1 MAGNK
6 SLRRSRKAGL
16 PPGTLIHAGDRKP
29 EKTVLTVFVFGPGFY
44 EEQKP
49 ERLEDCFKPQPM
61 QTVRWINI
69 DGLAD
74 VSVIEGIGRQFGVH
88 PLILEDILSTGQRPK
103 CDDSTEQLFVV
114 LRMLQY
120 DDAHQTIQSEQV
132 SILLGPN
139 YVVSFQE
146 SVGDVFDPIR
156 EQIRTGRG
164 RIRSM
169 GPDYLMY
176 RLMDAIVDGYFLI
189 LEKLGERVE
198 ALEQEV
204 ISEPEE
210 ETLNR
215 VYALK
220 QQLIYLRKSVW
231 PLREVI
237 SQLEKTDSPLIT
249 DATGPYFRDVYD
261 HTIQVMDSV
270 ETFRDTV
277 SGLLEIYLNSISNQ
291 INTIMKVLTVIT
303 TIFIP
308 LSFIAGVYGMNFKYM
323 PELQWRWGY
332 PAVLCIMGVIFV
344 SMLIY
349 FKKNKW
355 L

>member
-29 EKTVLTVFVFGPGFY
+29 EKTVLTVFVFGPGFC

-74 VSVIEGIGRQFGVH
+74 VSVIEGIGRQFSVH

-132 SILLGPN
+132 SILVGPN

-176 RLMDAIVDGYFLI
+176 RLIDAVVDGYFLI
-189 LEKLGERVE
+189 LEKLGEQVE
-198 ALEQEV
+198 ALEHEV

-237 SQLEKTDSPLIT
+237 SQLEKTASPLIT
-249 DATGPYFRDVYD
+249 DTTVPYFRDVYD

-277 SGLLEIYLNSISNQ
+277 SGLLEIYLNSINNQ
-291 INTIMKVLTVIT
+291 TNAIMKVLTIIT

-332 PAVLCIMGVIFV
+332 PAVLCAMGVIFIG
-344 SMLIY
+344 MLIY

>member
-1 MAGNK
+1 M
-6 SLRRSRKAGL
+6 
-16 PPGTLIHAGDRKP
+16 
-29 EKTVLTVFVFGPGFY
+29 
-44 EEQKP
+44 
-49 ERLEDCFKPQPM
+49 
-61 QTVRWINI
+61 
-69 DGLAD
+69 
-74 VSVIEGIGRQFGVH
+74 
-88 PLILEDILSTGQRPK
+88 
-103 CDDSTEQLFVV
+103 
-114 LRMLQY
+114 
-120 DDAHQTIQSEQV
+120 
-132 SILLGPN
+132 
-139 YVVSFQE
+139 
-146 SVGDVFDPIR
+146 
-156 EQIRTGRG
+156 
-164 RIRSM
+164 
-169 GPDYLMY
+169 
-176 RLMDAIVDGYFLI
+176 
-189 LEKLGERVE
+189 
-198 ALEQEV
+198 
-204 ISEPEE
+204 
-210 ETLNR
+210 
-215 VYALK
+215 
-220 QQLIYLRKSVW
+220 IYLRKSVW